1 MRCRGDVQNAFMFTT
16 AVTNRSRALLEFR
29 VYRFHL
35 KATGAGVLP
44 NFVTNTVRGAFG
56 FALRRLVCTFPGV
69 ECGSCELAGSCPY
82 AAVFEPRKPPQVHR
96 LAQVRQTPRPFVLR
110 TETAGGRVS
119 AGSELLFE
127 MVLVG
132 GTKRLLP
139 YITLA
144 IRNMAAEGIGVRNH
158 RASFSLEEVRA
169 KTKRGWSRVYSPE
182 KGLRTTAA
190 HPFRYSDF
198 VAASRPC
205 KRITVRF
212 LSPLRIRTRSGG
224 LIRRNLRF
232 EHLVK
237 RLRDRLNMLS
247 VFYCGRELPL
257 DFRGLGERAGKVETA
272 RSDLR
277 WVDVSRYSRSQKQRH
292 PMGGLLGE
300 VTFVGDDLGEFLP
313 LLYAGEY
320 LHVGRF
326 AVWGFGQ
333 IEVVSVE

>member
-1 MRCRGDVQNAFMFTT
+1 MFTT
-16 AVTNRSRALLEFR
+16 VETSRSGELLEFR

-35 KATGAGVLP
+35 RAAGAGMLP
-44 NFVTNTVRGAFG
+44 NFVTNSLRGAFG
-56 FALRRLVCTFPGV
+56 RALRRLVCTFPRG
-69 ECGSCELAGSCPY
+69 ECGVCDLVRSCPY
-82 AAVFEPRKPPQVHR
+82 AAIFEPRKPPQIQR

-110 TETAGGRVS
+110 TETPGGRVS
-119 AGSELLFE
+119 VGSELVFE

-132 GTKRLLP
+132 GARRLLP

-144 IRNMAAEGIGVRNH
+144 IRNMAADGIGVRGQ
-158 RASFSLEEVRA
+158 RASYVLEEVRA
-169 KTKRGWSRVYSPE
+169 RTKRGWSRVYSPE

-198 VAASRPC
+198 AAASRPC
-205 KRITVRF
+205 RRVTVRL

-224 LIRRNLRF
+224 LVRRNLRF

-247 VFYCGRELPL
+247 VFYCGGELPL
-257 DFRGLGERAGKVETA
+257 DFRGLGERAEKVETVK
-272 RSDLR
+272 SDLR
-277 WVDVSRYSRSQKQRH
+277 WVELSRYSRSQGQRH

-300 VTFVGDDLGEFLP
+300 VTFEGEELGEFLP